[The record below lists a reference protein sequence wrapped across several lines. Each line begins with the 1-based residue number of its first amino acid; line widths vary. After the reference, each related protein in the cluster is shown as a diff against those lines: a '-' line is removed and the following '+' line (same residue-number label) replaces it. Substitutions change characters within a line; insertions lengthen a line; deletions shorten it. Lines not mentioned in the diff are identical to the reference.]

1 MSTFAPHPLTLRQL
15 QYAVAVADHGSF
27 RGAAERCRVAQP
39 SLSAQLAE
47 LERALGVRLF
57 ERDRRRVLVTA
68 AGEALLPHA
77 RKLLV
82 AADDLVAAA
91 TRFADPLAGTLRVGV
106 IPTVS
111 PYLLPEVAPALG
123 RALPRLEL
131 VWSEDKTAALCA
143 RLAAG
148 ELDAAL
154 VAMEAEL
161 GDFEHA
167 LIGRDPFVVAVAPA
181 HPLARS
187 SRPLAADELR
197 AELRGDELL
206 LLAEGHCLRDQALS
220 VCARGRRKESP
231 FGATSLATLTQMV
244 AAGRGVTLLPELAA
258 ATENRR
264 GQLTLRRFKQPAP
277 GRTLALLWRRGSALA
292 PAARAVAET
301 IRARYRQ
308 LSDAASSGRPSMRRS

>member
-1 MSTFAPHPLTLRQL
+1 MSAQSPHPMTLRQL
-15 QYAVAVADHGSF
+15 QYVVAVAETGSF
-27 RGAAERCRVAQP
+27 RRAAERCRVAQP
-39 SLSAQLAE
+39 SLSTQVAE
-47 LERALGVRLF
+47 VERALGVRLF
-57 ERDRRRVLVTA
+57 ERDRRHVMVTA

-82 AADDLVAAA
+82 DADEVVAVAA
-91 TRFADPLAGTLRVGV
+91 RFADPLAGTLRVGV

-111 PYLLPEVAPALG
+111 PYLLPEIAPALR

-131 VWSEDKTAALCA
+131 VWFEDKTAALVE
-143 RLAAG
+143 RLVAG

-161 GDFEHA
+161 GDFEHEV
-167 LIGRDPFVVAVAPA
+167 IGRDPFVVAVGAG

-187 SRPLAADELR
+187 SRPLDAD
-197 AELRGDELL
+197 ALRGDELL

-220 VCARGRRKESP
+220 ACGRGRRRESP

-244 AAGRGVTLLPELAA
+244 AAGRGITLLPSLAL

-277 GRTLALLWRRGSALA
+277 GRTLGLVWRRGSAVA
-292 PAARAVAET
+292 PAAHAVAET
-301 IRARYRQ
+301 IRARYRT
-308 LSDAASSGRPSMRRS
+308 LFN